1 MKNKDT
7 ANTTKIIYLVDFFFH
22 FVIVDRLIMT
32 RRGIRIFPNFKNFLK
47 TILSQMLPSQ
57 RVRESDII
65 RKSCTIYSYTLVHI
79 VRHESKGS
87 KSPIVIAQL
96 SQSGPFEGN

>member
-1 MKNKDT
+1 
-7 ANTTKIIYLVDFFFH
+7 
-22 FVIVDRLIMT
+22 MT

-57 RVRESDII
+57 RVRACLASSG
-65 RKSCTIYSYTLVHI
+65 KVVLYTLVHI

>member
-1 MKNKDT
+1 
-7 ANTTKIIYLVDFFFH
+7 
-22 FVIVDRLIMT
+22 
-32 RRGIRIFPNFKNFLK
+32 
-47 TILSQMLPSQ
+47 MLPSQ

>member
-1 MKNKDT
+1 
-7 ANTTKIIYLVDFFFH
+7 
-22 FVIVDRLIMT
+22 MT

-57 RVRESDII
+57 RVRACLASSG
-65 RKSCTIYSYTLVHI
+65 KVVLYTYSYTLVHI